1 MDDTRFCAADWIDL
15 QFKQTTNTVVDYVF
29 GHCDKLRVQQGR
41 ILLFQNR
48 TAKLAKRPFAACHSE
63 NAVQYNKVQPAAAK
77 LHVVSMYER
86 TTPAVPSGLALEIG
100 LFCRK
105 SVHSLLTMSVSLP
118 IERKHFGN
126 SKQGQYG
133 NRFGVNDGGRLFDK
147 CEIFWSSGRISHAFG
162 RCNTFLLVV
171 LIRRLYPVYKV
182 YYTKF
187 SLARWAWV
195 SR

>member
-1 MDDTRFCAADWIDL
+1 MDDTRFCAADELICSL
-15 QFKQTTNTVVDYVF
+15 NRPPTPSSTMFLAIAISCASSRVGFYYFKTELPNWRN
-29 GHCDKLRVQQGR
+29 GLLRPVIAKMR
-41 ILLFQNR
+41 FNIIKFNR
-48 TAKLAKRPFAACHSE
+48 RR
-63 NAVQYNKVQPAAAK
+63 QK

-147 CEIFWSSGRISHAFG
+147 CEIF
-162 RCNTFLLVV
+162 
-171 LIRRLYPVYKV
+171 
-182 YYTKF
+182 
-187 SLARWAWV
+187 
-195 SR
+195 